1 MSEKF
6 KYICISAPSGT
17 GKSTVIKVLLKKIP
31 ELALSISA
39 TSREPRGT
47 EKDGV
52 EYIFL
57 SADEFEDRIRNNE
70 LLEYEKVHGNY
81 YGTLFSSVAEFIEK
95 GNSIVFDID
104 VNGALLIK
112 SRYGEE
118 ALTIFL
124 KAPNEGE
131 LVKRLMNRKTE
142 SEEKIKKRLERL
154 PYELKK
160 SEEFDLV
167 IINDKLEET
176 VKEIRNH
183 INQEL

>member
-1 MSEKF
+1 M
-6 KYICISAPSGT
+6 
-17 GKSTVIKVLLKKIP
+17 
-31 ELALSISA
+31 
-39 TSREPRGT
+39 
-47 EKDGV
+47 
-52 EYIFL
+52 
-57 SADEFEDRIRNNE
+57 
-70 LLEYEKVHGNY
+70 HGNY

-95 GNSIVFDID
+95 GKSIVFDID

-124 KAPNEGE
+124 KAPNEEE
-131 LVKRLMNRKTE
+131 LIKRLMNRKTE

-176 VKEIRNH
+176 VKEIKKH
-183 INQEL
+183 INQEF